1 MSDTTL
7 SSSSSSCSSTGDGL
21 PARERRWAAVAVLL
35 GIALSNLSTAVVNIA
50 LPDMALSLGASDAA
64 TVWVVNGYQLAAV
77 VCLLPVAAMVEA
89 LGLKRLFASG
99 LAVFTLS
106 SLVCAVAPTLGTL
119 VAARLLQG
127 VGAALL
133 SVAGVA
139 LVRVI
144 YPQRLVGKGM
154 AWLAMAVAVP
164 AALGPTFAAMVLAVA
179 SWPWIFLIN
188 VPLGGVALWLFL
200 RTVPGSERTAH
211 RFDGLG
217 TLLNG
222 LAFGLLVVG
231 VGTLGSGDTRLAVAE
246 ILAGLVCFVLLFRQQ
261 RRHPSPM
268 LPFDLLRL
276 PVFSLAVLTSS
287 CSYTAQILAY
297 VSLPFLFERVL
308 NMTPVQSGLL
318 ITPWPLTTA
327 IAAQLAGRLVVR
339 YPAAVLSSVGL
350 GILAAGLVLMVFL
363 PAEAAYWQIAWRMA
377 LCGVGFGLFQ
387 TPNNTAMMTTG
398 PASRS
403 GAASGMNAVARFA
416 GWTLGSA
423 LVTLLFGLGGE
434 RGPALCLAVGA
445 TFAAAGALASAARR
459 WREVRAG
466 G

>member
-1 MSDTTL
+1 MNHTA
-7 SSSSSSCSSTGDGL
+7 SSSAAAGDGL
-21 PARERRWAAVAVLL
+21 PPVERRWAALAVLL

-50 LPDMALSLGASDAA
+50 LPDMARSLAASDAA

-89 LGLKRLFASG
+89 LGLKRLFATG
-99 LAVFTLS
+99 LTVFTLA
-106 SLVCAVAPTLGTL
+106 SLVCAVAPDLGTL
-119 VAARLLQG
+119 VAARVLQG
-127 VGAALL
+127 AGGAFL

-139 LVRVI
+139 LVRMI
-144 YPQRLVGKGM
+144 YPRHLIGAGM

-164 AALGPTFAAMVLAVA
+164 AALGPTFAALVLAVA
-179 SWPWIFLIN
+179 PWPWLFLIN
-188 VPLGGVALWLFL
+188 VPLGVVALLLLL
-200 RTVPGSERTAH
+200 RTVPGSVRTRH
-211 RFDGLG
+211 RFDVPG
-217 TLLNG
+217 TLLNA

-231 VGTLGSGDTRLAVAE
+231 VGTLGSGDTGLAVAE
-246 ILAGLVCFVLLFRQQ
+246 ILVGLVCFALLFAQQ

-268 LPFDLLRL
+268 LPFDLLRM

-308 NMTPVQSGLL
+308 QMTPVQSGLL

-350 GILAAGLVLMVFL
+350 ATMAAGLLLMVFL
-363 PAEAAYWQIAWRMA
+363 PADPDYWQIAWRMA
-377 LCGVGFGLFQ
+377 VCGVGFGLFQ
-387 TPNNTAMMTTG
+387 TPNNAAMMTTA

-403 GAASGMNAVARFA
+403 GAASCMNAVARFA

-434 RGPALCLAVGA
+434 HGPALCLTVGA
-445 TFAAAGALASAARR
+445 TFAAAGAVASAARR
-459 WREVRAG
+459 WRELRAAA
-466 G
+466 

>member
-1 MSDTTL
+1 MN
-7 SSSSSSCSSTGDGL
+7 DGL

-50 LPDMALSLGASDAA
+50 LPDMALSLDASDAA

-89 LGLKRLFASG
+89 LGLRRLFITG
-99 LAVFTLS
+99 LTVFTLA

-119 VAARLLQG
+119 VAARVLQG
-127 VGAALL
+127 AGGAFL

-144 YPQRLVGKGM
+144 YPRHLVGKGM

-179 SWPWIFLIN
+179 SWPWVFLIN
-188 VPLGGVALWLFL
+188 VPLGVVALWLFW
-200 RTVPGSERTAH
+200 RTMPGGARTPH
-211 RFDGLG
+211 RFDALG
-217 TLLNG
+217 TLLNA

-231 VGTLGSGDTRLAVAE
+231 VGTLGGGDTRWAVAE
-246 ILAGLVCFVLLFRQQ
+246 IVTGLVCFVLLFAQQ

-268 LPFDLLRL
+268 LPFDLLRM

-308 NMTPVQSGLL
+308 QMTPVQSGLL

-339 YPAAVLSSVGL
+339 YPAAVLSSLGL

-363 PAEAAYWQIAWRMA
+363 PAEPAYWQIAWRMA

-434 RGPALCLAVGA
+434 HGPALCLTVGA
-445 TFAAAGALASAARR
+445 TFAAAGAVASAARR
-459 WREVRAG
+459 WRELRAAA
-466 G
+466 

>member
-1 MSDTTL
+1 M
-7 SSSSSSCSSTGDGL
+7 
-21 PARERRWAAVAVLL
+21 
-35 GIALSNLSTAVVNIA
+35 VNIA
-50 LPDMALSLGASDAA
+50 LPDMARSLAASDAA

-89 LGLKRLFASG
+89 LGLKRLFATG
-99 LAVFTLS
+99 LTVFTLA
-106 SLVCAVAPTLGTL
+106 SLVCAVAPDLGTL
-119 VAARLLQG
+119 VAARVLQG
-127 VGAALL
+127 AGGAFL

-139 LVRVI
+139 LVRMI
-144 YPQRLVGKGM
+144 YPRHLIGAGM

-164 AALGPTFAAMVLAVA
+164 AALGPTFAALVLAVA
-179 SWPWIFLIN
+179 PWPWLFLIN
-188 VPLGGVALWLFL
+188 VPLGVVALLLLL
-200 RTVPGSERTAH
+200 RTVPGSVRTRH
-211 RFDGLG
+211 RFDVPG
-217 TLLNG
+217 TLLNA

-231 VGTLGSGDTRLAVAE
+231 VGTLGSGDTGLAVAE
-246 ILAGLVCFVLLFRQQ
+246 ILVGLVCFALLFAQQ

-268 LPFDLLRL
+268 LPFDLLRM

-308 NMTPVQSGLL
+308 QMTPVQSGLL

-350 GILAAGLVLMVFL
+350 ATMAAGLLLMVFL
-363 PAEAAYWQIAWRMA
+363 PADPAYWQIAWRMA
-377 LCGVGFGLFQ
+377 VCGVGFGLFQ
-387 TPNNTAMMTTG
+387 TPNNAAMMTTA

-423 LVTLLFGLGGE
+423 LVTLLFGLGGAH
-434 RGPALCLAVGA
+434 GPALCLTVGA
-445 TFAAAGALASAARR
+445 TFAAAGAVASAARR
-459 WREVRAG
+459 WRELRAAA
-466 G
+466 